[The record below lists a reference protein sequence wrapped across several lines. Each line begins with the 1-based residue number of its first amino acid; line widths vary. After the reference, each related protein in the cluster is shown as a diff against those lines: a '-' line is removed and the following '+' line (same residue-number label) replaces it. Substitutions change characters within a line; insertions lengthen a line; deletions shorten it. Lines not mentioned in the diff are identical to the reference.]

1 MEGADLRSIPNYL
14 TAQTP
19 QGLRRLML
27 RNNVQH
33 GVRFVY
39 HDIQFVDGAWFAWFY
54 FPTDERGLNDA
65 ETNGAREALR

>member
-27 RNNVQH
+27 RNNVKH
-33 GVRFVY
+33 GMRFTY
-39 HDIQFVDGAWFAWFY
+39 HDIQFVDGVWFAWFY
-54 FPTDERGLNDA
+54 LKTDERGLSDVN
-65 ETNGAREALR
+65 TNGAGEA